1 MAKSRGL
8 GRGLDALMAVS
19 KPKRSEAADA
29 APASAREV
37 DIGLVLPSPWQP
49 RQAFDSGKLN
59 ELAGSIRENG
69 MIQPLVV
76 RTKGDGFEVI
86 AGERRLRAA
95 RDVLGWK
102 TVPVIV
108 MDAEDARMR
117 ELALVENLQR
127 ADLNAM
133 EIAEAYRAL
142 AESEGMTHEN
152 IARRVGVSRGQV
164 TNMLRLLELPE
175 EVKRLVAEN
184 SLSAGSARAILGMNS
199 PLAQLRLA
207 RRAVEEGLSTRK
219 IEELAAERKSDGGR
233 DAKPPIRAV
242 PPHVADLEDR
252 LLRYFGTKVTVDD
265 KNGKGRIVIEY
276 YSVDDADR
284 LLKRMGLPEE

>member
-1 MAKSRGL
+1 
-8 GRGLDALMAVS
+8 
-19 KPKRSEAADA
+19 
-29 APASAREV
+29 
-37 DIGLVLPSPWQP
+37 
-49 RQAFDSGKLN
+49 
-59 ELAGSIRENG
+59 
-69 MIQPLVV
+69 
-76 RTKGDGFEVI
+76 
-86 AGERRLRAA
+86 
-95 RDVLGWK
+95 
-102 TVPVIV
+102 

-133 EIAEAYRAL
+133 EIAEAYREL
-142 AESEGMTHEN
+142 AESGGMTHEN
-152 IARRVGVSRGQV
+152 ISRRVGVSRAQV
-164 TNMLRLLELPE
+164 TNMLRLLDLPE

-184 SLSAGSARAILGMNS
+184 SLSAGSARALLGMNS

-207 RRAVEEGLSTRK
+207 KRAVEEGLSTRK
-219 IEELAAERKSDGGR
+219 IEELAAERKSSGRR
-233 DAKPPIRAV
+233 DAKPPVREV

>member
-1 MAKSRGL
+1 
-8 GRGLDALMAVS
+8 MAVS